1 MGNYQNAGAGLKKM
15 FIAEVGTIICAVLM
29 IIPIINIF
37 AAIALLVFGIIS
49 LVGLYGAGKD
59 IAGCKTAFILTIV
72 QLIVSF
78 ISGLIK
84 TGVLHTVFNVANYV
98 FGLLIIY
105 FVCTSVAEVMN
116 QVGAA
121 DISNKG
127 LTVWK
132 INLVCYIILIVTNI
146 VAAIPVINIVAAV
159 VSIITSIVSIV
170 ADIIYMIFL
179 NQAYKALGA

>member
-15 FIAEVGTIICAVLM
+15 FIAEIGAIICTVLM

-132 INLVCYIILIVTNI
+132 INLVCYIILIV
-146 VAAIPVINIVAAV
+146 
-159 VSIITSIVSIV
+159 SIITSIVSIV

>member
-1 MGNYQNAGAGLKKM
+1 MY
-15 FIAEVGTIICAVLM
+15 IAQVGTVVCSAIAMIPVVNVL
-29 IIPIINIF
+29 
-37 AAIALLVFGIIS
+37 AAIGGIIFLVIS
-49 LVGLYGAGKD
+49 LIGMNIAGKE
-59 IAGCKTAFILTIV
+59 IAGCKTAFHFSIANLVGSIV
-72 QLIVSF
+72 AAMVTNGFLSAVISIVND
-78 ISGLIK
+78 
-84 TGVLHTVFNVANYV
+84 VLALFV
-98 FGLLIIY
+98 IY
-105 FVCTSVAEVMN
+105 YVCTSVAEVMN